1 VPSDGRHDHDVVFYA
16 RDEDLAR
23 QVTDYLLGVMR
34 DNGVGVTV
42 ATPRHRVAIE
52 ARLEQAGVSLT
63 SARAH
68 GSYVALDAE
77 EVLSGFMINGFADP
91 AGFWRAISPV
101 IRSASAGNRRV
112 AVFGEMVALLWARD
126 LTSAAVDLEALWN
139 ELAVQYPFSLLC
151 GYPADVLTR
160 SEHADDL
167 LAVLAAHAE
176 GRTGG
181 PRGTDATNG

>member
-1 VPSDGRHDHDVVFYA
+1 MPSDGRHDHDVVFYA

-112 AVFGEMVALLWARD
+112 AVFGEMVALLWD
-126 LTSAAVDLEALWN
+126 DGLVNAAIEVEAMWN
-139 ELAVQYPFSLLC
+139 ELAGQYPFSLLC
-151 GYPADVLTR
+151 AYPQHEVSCVHHLDA
-160 SEHADDL
+160 
-167 LAVLAAHAE
+167 LAEVCRLHAE
-176 GRTGG
+176 VIGG
-181 PRGTDATNG
+181 PPELVRSD